1 MSLEETERIIREY
14 SKNLTFSDYCQA
26 ITPVG
31 GKATWDIEHGLSTT
45 NVVSGLFYIG
55 GIEVKKTM
63 QVLTP
68 NKIRVIWDTSVP
80 VSQGDY
86 YILVVSG
93 GATNGLTVDSELS
106 LSSMNAVQNMVITEA
121 VRDAEVELHDLNSGT
136 GAE

>member
-31 GKATWDIEHGLSTT
+31 GKVTWDIEHGLSTT

-93 GATNGLTVDSELS
+93 GATNGLTIDSELS

-121 VRDAEVELHDLNSGT
+121 VHDAEVELHDLNSGT